1 MVLKKEKR
9 QLKEKKEKI
18 LNLIFYIIKV
28 FNIKY
33 FDDIN
38 LRNLYRSNQKSSKI
52 LLIFLSY

>member
-38 LRNLYRSNQKSSKI
+38 LRNPYRSNQKSSKI
-52 LLIFLSY
+52 LFSFKV